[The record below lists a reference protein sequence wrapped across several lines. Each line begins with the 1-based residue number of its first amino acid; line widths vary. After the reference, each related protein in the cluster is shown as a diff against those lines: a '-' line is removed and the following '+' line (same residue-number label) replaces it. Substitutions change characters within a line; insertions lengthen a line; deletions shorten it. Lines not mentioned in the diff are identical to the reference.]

1 MAHRNILDSSK
12 TALVVVDV
20 QEAFRSAIGDFA
32 LAASN
37 ISRAVRGF
45 SILEIPVVV
54 TEQYPKGLG
63 RTAEEVMLALPEN
76 VEIFEKT
83 SFSSFGS
90 EEFAESLRS
99 KGVEQIALCGFET
112 HVCVSQTAHDLTENG
127 YEVHLLADCVAS
139 RFDHDKRAGF
149 EKMYAAGVVPS
160 SVETV
165 LFELMRDSKHPSF
178 KAIQDLIK

>member
-1 MAHRNILDSSK
+1 MPHRNLLDSSK

-45 SILEIPVVV
+45 SVLEIPVLI

-63 RTAEEVMLALPEN
+63 RTAEEVLLALPEKG
-76 VEIFEKT
+76 EIFEKT
-83 SFSSFGS
+83 AFSAFGS
-90 EEFAESLRS
+90 DEFADSLRS
-99 KGVEQIALCGFET
+99 KGVRQIALCGFEA
-112 HVCVSQTAHDLTENG
+112 HVCVSQTAHDLIENG
-127 YEVHLLADCVAS
+127 YEVHLLTDCVAS
-139 RFDHDKRAGF
+139 RFDHDKRAGVD
-149 EKMYAAGVVPS
+149 KMFAAGVVPS
-160 SVETV
+160 SVETA

-178 KAIQDLIK
+178 KALQDLIK